1 MPRFICKNPDCL
13 FFDKE
18 QVEGKSTYRI
28 IDGEVK
34 AIERFCPSCNSER
47 EEIKGSIETEPPT
60 YQAVGMNSNRRN
72 WSKNTKEGLKWY

>member
-60 YQAVGMNSNRRN
+60 YQAVGINSNRRN

>member
-47 EEIKGSIETEPPT
+47 EEIKGVIEKEPPT

-72 WSKNTKEGLKWY
+72 WSKSTKEGLKWY

>member
-18 QVEGKSTYRI
+18 QIEGKSTYRI